1 MQNRRDFLKT
11 ATLAAIGSGLGIHNV
26 FAGKSGPALF
36 SVNKLGKGGRMKMR
50 FFPYELKLKHVFAVA
65 SYSRTTRCTGG
76 DRVRRGDRIRRSL
89 YAALSG
95 SDGGYRNGI
104 SAESRSGAV

>member
-50 FFPYELKLKHVFAVA
+50 FFPYELK
-65 SYSRTTRCTGG
+65 
-76 DRVRRGDRIRRSL
+76 
-89 YAALSG
+89 
-95 SDGGYRNGI
+95 
-104 SAESRSGAV
+104 

>member
-65 SYSRTTRCTGG
+65 SYSRTTTPDVQVEIEAEGVTG
-76 DRVRRGDRIRRSL
+76 
-89 YAALSG
+89 YAEPSMPP
-95 SDGGYRNGI
+95 
-104 SAESRSGAV
+104 

>member
-26 FAGKSGPALF
+26 FAGKSGLALF

-50 FFPYELKLKHVFAVA
+50 FFL
-65 SYSRTTRCTGG
+65 T
-76 DRVRRGDRIRRSL
+76 SL
-89 YAALSG
+89 S
-95 SDGGYRNGI
+95 
-104 SAESRSGAV
+104 